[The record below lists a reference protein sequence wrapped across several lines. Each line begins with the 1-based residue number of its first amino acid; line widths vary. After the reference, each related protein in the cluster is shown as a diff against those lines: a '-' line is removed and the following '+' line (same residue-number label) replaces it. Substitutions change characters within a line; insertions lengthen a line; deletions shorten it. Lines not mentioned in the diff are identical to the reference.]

1 LTGGLAHS
9 ILKGPQ
15 TAESE
20 NSGIVPHNTKTEGSF
35 TGEQSQMSDD
45 TREDLLSELLMLR
58 GRVAELE
65 AREPSP
71 GTFEKTAVLQ
81 ALRESEEKYRTVVQK
96 SHEAILIAQD
106 GMHRFV
112 NPER

>member
-1 LTGGLAHS
+1 
-9 ILKGPQ
+9 
-15 TAESE
+15 
-20 NSGIVPHNTKTEGSF
+20 
-35 TGEQSQMSDD
+35 MSDD

-112 NPER
+112 NPAAARIWGHSEEELLSRPLIEFLHPDDREIVLDRSLRRARG